1 MQKNVAGQ
9 KIGAQMVSA
18 TDGSAFTGSVTVYV
32 TGDAGTQAA
41 GSVGS
46 GACTHEGNGYH
57 TYAPAQAETNYDLI
71 AFTFVGTGAIPATVQ
86 LYTKMDANVTTIAGT
101 AQTGRDIG
109 ASVLLSSGTGTG
121 QLSLSSGA
129 VLLQAAQTGVT
140 IPTVTTLTN
149 LPAITSNWLTA
160 AGIAASA
167 LDGKGNWN
175 VGKTGYTLTATT
187 GLGNQTANLTGNVSG
202 SVGSVTG
209 AVGSVTGAVGSVT
222 AAVTL
227 PTIPANWI
235 AAAGIA
241 ASALN
246 GKGDWNVGKTG
257 YALTATTGLGNQTA
271 NITGNLSGS
280 VGSVT
285 GAVGSVTGAVGSV
298 TAAVTLPTIPAN
310 WITAAGI
317 AADAIGASELAAD
330 AASEI
335 GTAVWAASGR
345 DLSTT
350 PPTAAGIAD
359 AVWDEILS
367 GHAGVG
373 STGAALAAAGGSGD
387 PWATAL
393 PGSYGAGTAGK
404 IVGDNINAAISSRM
418 ATYTQPTGFLATTFP
433 SGTVASTTNI
443 TAGTVTAGTVSDKT
457 GYALASAPPTAAA
470 VADAVWDEA
479 QSGHTT
485 TGTFGKYLDAAVSGV
500 STGGVSAADIADA
513 VWDEAASGHVG
524 AGSFGAR
531 VDAAVSSRS
540 SHSAADVWA
549 ATTRTL
555 SAGTNIVLAKGT
567 GVTGFTDL
575 DAAGVRTA
583 VGLASAN
590 LDTQLSTIDTVVDS
604 ILDDTGTAGVVV
616 AAGSKTGYAL
626 AAAGL
631 DSIVVETGV
640 NARQA
645 LSVIAAAT
653 AGVVSGAET
662 STVVIKGAN
671 VATTRITASS
681 LDLDGNRPTIVLS
694 LPT

>member
-1 MQKNVAGQ
+1 MAIPLKQSTASQEVLLGPFLDDTDGKTAETGLTIANTDIKIWKTGATTEANKNSGGATHIAGGRYYAVLDATDTDTLGALEINVHVSGALPVRRECLVLAANVYDSLIAASDKLDVNVAE
-9 KIGAQMVSA
+9 ISEDSTAANNLESYC
-18 TDGSAFTGSVTVYV
+18 DGTTPIPANTTQLSGDGTAADNAEAFFDGTGY
-32 TGDAGTQAA
+32 AGT
-41 GSVGS
+41 
-46 GACTHEGNGYH
+46 N
-57 TYAPAQAETNYDLI
+57 
-71 AFTFVGTGAIPATVQ
+71 
-86 LYTKMDANVTTIAGT
+86 NV
-101 AQTGRDIG
+101 
-109 ASVLLSSGTGTG
+109 
-121 QLSLSSGA
+121 
-129 VLLQAAQTGVT
+129 

-149 LPAITSNWLTA
+149 LPAITSGWLTA
-160 AGIAASA
+160 TGIAASA

-187 GLGNQTANLTGNVSG
+187 GLGNQTANLTGN
-202 SVGSVTG
+202 
-209 AVGSVTGAVGSVT
+209 
-222 AAVTL
+222 
-227 PTIPANWI
+227 
-235 AAAGIA
+235 
-241 ASALN
+241 
-246 GKGDWNVGKTG
+246 
-257 YALTATTGLGNQTA
+257 
-271 NITGNLSGS
+271 LSGS
-280 VGSVT
+280 
-285 GAVGSVTGAVGSV
+285 VGSVTGAVGSV

-335 GTAVWAASGR
+335 GTAVWAATGR

-350 PPTAAGIAD
+350 PPTAAAVAD
-359 AVWDEILS
+359 AVWDEVLS
-367 GHAGVG
+367 GHSGVG

-393 PGSYGAGTAGK
+393 PGSYGAGTAGY
-404 IVGDNINAAISSRM
+404 VLGTNVNATISSRM

-457 GYALASAPPTAAA
+457 GYSLATAPPTAAA
-470 VADAVWDEA
+470 IADAVWDEV

-590 LDTQLSTIDTVVDS
+590 LDTQLGAIDTVVDS

-645 LSVIAAAT
+645 LSPILAAA
-653 AGVVSGAET
+653 AGVVSGAATT
-662 STVVIKGAN
+662 SVVIKGGN
-671 VATTRITASS
+671 VATTRIAATVDA
-681 LDLDGNRPTIVLS
+681 DGNRSAVTLT

>member
-121 QLSLSSGA
+121 QISLSSGA
-129 VLLQAAQTGVT
+129 VLLQATQTGVT

-187 GLGNQTANLTGNVSG
+187 GLGNQTANLTGNLSG
-202 SVGSVTG
+202 S
-209 AVGSVTGAVGSVT
+209 VGSVTGAVGSVT

-298 TAAVTLPTIPAN
+298 TGAVGSVTAAVTLPTIPAN

-335 GTAVWAASGR
+335 GTAVWAATGR

-350 PPTAAGIAD
+350 PPTAAAVAD
-359 AVWDEILS
+359 AVWDEVLS
-367 GHAGVG
+367 GHSGVG

-393 PGSYGAGTAGK
+393 PGSYGAGTAGY
-404 IVGDNINAAISSRM
+404 VLGTNVNATISSRM
-418 ATYTQPTGFLATTFP
+418 ASYTQPTGFLATTFP

-457 GYALASAPPTAAA
+457 GYSLATAPPTAAA
-470 VADAVWDEA
+470 IADAVWDEV

-513 VWDEAASGHVG
+513 VWDEAASGHVA

-540 SHSAADVWA
+540 SHAAADVWS

-555 SAGTNIVLAKGT
+555 TAGTNIVLAKGT

-583 VGLASAN
+583 VGLATAN

-616 AAGSKTGYAL
+616 AAGSKTGYTL

-631 DSIVVETGV
+631 DSVVVETGV

-645 LSVIAAAT
+645 LSPILAAA
-653 AGVVSGAET
+653 AGVVSGADTT
-662 STVVIKGAN
+662 SIVIKGGN
-671 VATTRITASS
+671 VATTRIAATVDA
-681 LDLDGNRPTIVLS
+681 DGNRSAVTLT